1 MDEKGE
7 RVMKRTISLLIILF
21 CASVLS
27 GCAIG
32 NLTVK
37 ESQKAE
43 ATIASLIGVEKLTL
57 DHWAGIA
64 QADADIS
71 SEPVSVRHIN
81 ALQKYANKE
90 SAEYKSGYSGISK
103 VYYQGYKLEGAIKKF
118 IKKLTDYGVMIP

>member
-1 MDEKGE
+1 
-7 RVMKRTISLLIILF
+7 MKFTNYLLIGLVLAF
-21 CASVLS
+21 VLS

-37 ESQKAE
+37 EVQKAE
-43 ATIASLIGVEKLTL
+43 TSVATMIGVEKLTL
-57 DHWAGIA
+57 DHGVGIA

-71 SEPVSVRHIN
+71 AEPVSVRHIN

-90 SAEYKSGYSGISK
+90 SAEYKAGYSGIAK

-118 IKKLTDYGVMIP
+118 VKKLTDYGVMIP